1 MPPQPQ
7 EDTVTY
13 RESFAA
19 RARRVIVLCAGALC
33 ALAVAGLSGCAP
45 ATVSSQKPEGARQVP
60 SQAYSRILV
69 VGVSPNLDQR
79 CGFEFF
85 VVSQL
90 KSDSVMAI
98 RSCDAMQQ
106 KTPLTL
112 EGIEEAVARY
122 QIDAV
127 LATHLVSRE
136 LAAKEGGSRDTQG
149 NASYKATGSGWTTGY
164 YGVYGVPVV
173 YGEFVSAPAV
183 TVAQGKLQLASRLFE
198 TAGRTEVYAM
208 DTSARKVESTD
219 IALHDIAESIAR
231 DLRKAGFVR

>member
-1 MPPQPQ
+1 MSYLQSLA
-7 EDTVTY
+7 T
-13 RESFAA
+13 
-19 RARRVIVLCAGALC
+19 RAFRVIGLCAV
-33 ALAVAGLSGCAP
+33 AVVATAGLPACAP
-45 ATVSSQKPEGARQVP
+45 ATVSSQKPASQAQVP
-60 SQAYSRILV
+60 RQAYTRILV
-69 VGVSPNLDQR
+69 VGVGANVDQR
-79 CGFEFF
+79 CAFEFF

-90 KSDSVMAI
+90 KGDAVTAV
-98 RSCDAMQQ
+98 RSCDAMRQ
-106 KTPLTL
+106 KVPLTL

-136 LAAKEGGSRDTQG
+136 LTAKEGGSRDTQG

-164 YGVYGVPVV
+164 YGVYGVPVI
-173 YGEFVSAPAV
+173 YGEFATAPAV

-198 TAGRTEVYAM
+198 TRGKTEVYAL

-219 IALHDIAESIAR
+219 IALHDIAESIVK

>member
-19 RARRVIVLCAGALC
+19 RARRVIGPC
-33 ALAVAGLSGCAP
+33 ALALAGLSGCAP
-45 ATVSSQKPEGARQVP
+45 ATVSSQKPEGPRQVP

-90 KSDSVMAI
+90 KSDSVTAI

-173 YGEFVSAPAV
+173 YGEFATAPAV

>member
-7 EDTVTY
+7 ECTVPY
-13 RESFAA
+13 LESPIASI
-19 RARRVIVLCAGALC
+19 RRVIGLC
-33 ALAVAGLSGCAP
+33 ALAVAGLSACAP
-45 ATVSSQKPEGARQVP
+45 ATVSSQKPESTRKVP
-60 SQAYSRILV
+60 SQAFSRVLV
-69 VGVSPNLDQR
+69 VGVGANLDQR

-90 KSDSVMAI
+90 KSDSVTAI

-106 KTPLTL
+106 KTPLTI

-122 QIDAV
+122 EIDAV

-173 YGEFVSAPAV
+173 YGEFATAPAV
-183 TVAQGKLQLASRLFE
+183 TVAQGRLQLASRLFE

>member
-1 MPPQPQ
+1 MPPLLQ
-7 EDTVTY
+7 EDTVPY
-13 RESFAA
+13 PESFTA
-19 RARRVIVLCAGALC
+19 RIRRVIGLCAV
-33 ALAVAGLSGCAP
+33 AVAGLSACAP
-45 ATVSSQKPEGARQVP
+45 TTVSSQKPESTRQVP
-60 SQAYSRILV
+60 SQAFSRVLV
-69 VGVSPNLDQR
+69 VGVGSNLNQR

-90 KSDSVMAI
+90 KSDSVTAI

-136 LAAKEGGSRDTQG
+136 LASKEGGSRDTQG

-173 YGEFVSAPAV
+173 YGEFATAPAV
-183 TVAQGKLQLASRLFE
+183 TVAEGKLQLASRLFE
-198 TAGRTEVYAM
+198 TAGKTEVYAM

>member
-1 MPPQPQ
+1 MPFSTQ
-7 EDTVTY
+7 EFTVLNP
-13 RESFAA
+13 ELLAV
-19 RARRVIVLCAGALC
+19 RARRVVGLCMV
-33 ALAVAGLSGCAP
+33 AVAVTAGMSACAP
-45 ATVSSQKPEGARQVP
+45 ATVSSQKPDSQAQVP
-60 SQAYSRILV
+60 RQAFGRLMV
-69 VGVSPNLDQR
+69 VGVSPHVDQR
-79 CGFEFF
+79 CAFEFF

-90 KSDSVMAI
+90 KADSITAI
-98 RSCDAMQQ
+98 RSCDAVQQ

-112 EGIEEAVARY
+112 ESIEDAVARY

-173 YGEFVSAPAV
+173 YGEFATAPAV

-198 TAGRTEVYAM
+198 TRGKTEVYAL
-208 DTSARKVESTD
+208 DTAARKVESTD
-219 IALHDIAESIAR
+219 IALHDIAESIVK

>member
-1 MPPQPQ
+1 VPHP
-7 EDTVTY
+7 ETFT
-13 RESFAA
+13 A
-19 RARRVIVLCAGALC
+19 RARRFVGLYIV
-33 ALAVAGLSGCAP
+33 AVVVSAAVTGCAP
-45 ATVSSQKPEGARQVP
+45 ATVSSQKPATQAEVPRQAFAR
-60 SQAYSRILV
+60 IMV
-69 VGVSPNLDQR
+69 VGVSPNVDQR

-90 KSDSVMAI
+90 KADSVTAI
-98 RSCDAMQQ
+98 RSCDAVQQ

-112 EGIEEAVARY
+112 ESIEDAVTRY

-136 LAAKEGGSRDTQG
+136 LTAKEGGSRDTQG

-173 YGEFVSAPAV
+173 YGEFATAPAV

-198 TAGRTEVYAM
+198 TRGKTEVYAL
-208 DTSARKVESTD
+208 DTFARKVESTD
-219 IALHDIAESIAR
+219 IALHDIAESIVR